1 MHTPLDRAFV
11 AHVGGSGSL
20 ASRPLPPPLRP
31 GALCILDITEFF
43 GETSGGVRTY
53 LLRKAAHIAEHHAFR
68 QVLIVPGPVDQVAER
83 DGVRCYR
90 LRGPSIPTRKPYR
103 FMVAPHTTRRI
114 LRHERP
120 DLVEIG
126 SSWAAP
132 WLVRGPLRELGTPA
146 VWFCHDAFAR
156 VIAPTSTES
165 RLRRAASQAAWRYV
179 RAIARQCRAVLAPSD
194 FVARDLECHGV
205 GPVVRVSLGV
215 DVERFHPSRRHDAAR
230 VYARYGLPDRP
241 LVMFAGRFA
250 PEKRLDTLL
259 LAWPE
264 IERRTGAQLVLV
276 GEGPDRQRLRSLD
289 RGNAITWLP
298 FEPDRDRLADL
309 LAAAA
314 VYVSPSPVETFGLA
328 AVEALAS
335 GTPVVTA
342 DQGGVA
348 ETVVRSGAGTTFP
361 VGDPMELAEA
371 TSALLHE
378 GHDALGR
385 LGRAYVEAHHSWP
398 VVLDHLLQL
407 YRELARS

>member
-11 AHVGGSGSL
+11 ADVGGSGSL

-31 GALCILDITEFF
+31 GALCILDISEFF

-53 LLRKAAHIAEHHAFR
+53 LLRKAAHIAGRDRFR

-103 FMVAPHTTRRI
+103 FMLAPHTTRRI

-132 WLVRGPLRELGTPA
+132 WLVRRPIRELGTPA

-156 VIAPTSTES
+156 VIAPTNAES
-165 RLRRAASQAAWRYV
+165 GFRQAAARAAWRYIH
-179 RAIARQCRAVLAPSD
+179 AISRQCRAVLAPSD
-194 FVARDLECHGV
+194 FVARDLEGHGV
-205 GPVVRVSLGV
+205 GPVIRVSLGA
-215 DVERFHPSRRHDAAR
+215 DLERFHQSRRERAAEVR
-230 VYARYGLPDRP
+230 ARYGLADRP
-241 LVMFAGRFA
+241 LAVFAGRFA

-259 LAWPE
+259 AAWAD
-264 IERRTGAQLVLV
+264 IHRRTGAQLVLV
-276 GEGPDRQRLRSLD
+276 GEGPEQQRLATLNGTSS
-289 RGNAITWLP
+289 ITWVP
-298 FEPDRDRLADL
+298 FEADRDRLADL

-314 VYVSPSPVETFGLA
+314 VYLSPSPVETFGLA

-348 ETVVRSGAGTTFP
+348 ETVVRSGAGATFP
-361 VGDPMELAEA
+361 AGDAG
-371 TSALLHE
+371 AL
-378 GHDALGR
+378 GDAAVAVLDAGPDRLGR
-385 LGRAYVEAHHSWP
+385 LGRAYVEANHSWP
-398 VVLDHLLQL
+398 VVLDRLLQI
-407 YRELARS
+407 YRELAHS